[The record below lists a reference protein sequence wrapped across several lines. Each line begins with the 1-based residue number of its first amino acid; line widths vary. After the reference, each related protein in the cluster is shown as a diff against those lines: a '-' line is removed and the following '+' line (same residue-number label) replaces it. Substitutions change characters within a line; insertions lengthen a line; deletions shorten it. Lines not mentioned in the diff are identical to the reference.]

1 MGSEGKRKAPME
13 SHGQVPSLREQG
25 TGCRHHEQQAVGKGE
40 WVLALGLH
48 TPSCKVPA
56 QDPI

>member
-1 MGSEGKRKAPME
+1 VG

-25 TGCRHHEQQAVGKGE
+25 TGCRHHEQQAAGKGE

-56 QDPI
+56 QDPM